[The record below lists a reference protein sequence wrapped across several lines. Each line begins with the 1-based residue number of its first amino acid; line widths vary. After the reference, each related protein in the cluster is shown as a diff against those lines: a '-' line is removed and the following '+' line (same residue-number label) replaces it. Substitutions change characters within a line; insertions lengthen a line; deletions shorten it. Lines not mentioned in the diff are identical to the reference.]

1 MDKEINGKGGRDN
14 FYISCLWIL
23 SFNFNFTWY
32 FGKRQLESYIN
43 KISFVF
49 SCGTPPEEKSKTVKQ
64 ALSNNPIF
72 STRKLSL
79 FFREIK
85 QMMGLVR
92 RFTSFR
98 FWAWVS
104 QNSEFSQSI
113 TKRKILGKRLKSNFK

>member
-98 FWAWVS
+98 FLGMGKPKFRIFPEY
-104 QNSEFSQSI
+104 NETENFGKTIEIEF
-113 TKRKILGKRLKSNFK
+113 